1 MEPQEGAE
9 ADEPE
14 FKVCFSAR
22 HLAFSL
28 GVTFIIHKME
38 SVFPAFRVVNV
49 SLFLR
54 FSMCQSPAKHFTCTM
69 SSSVQQPFEVAKLE
83 LGHEA
88 SRFQSLC
95 LRGLCAEEL
104 CGFGEM

>member
-1 MEPQEGAE
+1 MEDGTQKGAE

-14 FKVCFSAR
+14 FEVCFSAR

-38 SVFPAFRVVNV
+38 SVFPVFRVVNV

-54 FSMCQSPAKHFTCTM
+54 LSMCQSLAKHITCTV
-69 SSSVQQPFEVAKLE
+69 SSSTQQCFEVAKLE
-83 LGHEA
+83 RRHEA
-88 SRFQSLC
+88 S
-95 LRGLCAEEL
+95 
-104 CGFGEM
+104 